1 MRPSALTL
9 ISSFFWNYVLGPV
22 LSLLPARLR
31 AKWFG
36 SREISWRGAT
46 IISGGL
52 QFLIGP
58 VALLLWYSFLMGGWA
73 SRVVDYL
80 LGRAPNVELN
90 EAAIGFLG
98 LGVVA
103 SHPVT
108 WIIFYLFLEGA
119 GRAIAAAITG
129 EINGTLPLVLLD
141 RAYLFARRRLWVKE
155 PPLVP
160 DLVTLDETRAEWQ
173 LKIEASQAKYGWEA
187 GRLVR
192 YGDAYF
198 CIESCCESGGAR
210 PFVYTLRRLPAGV
223 PSRSIIFYSPQDAP
237 DTPHPLHPS
246 H

>member
-1 MRPSALTL
+1 MRPPALTL
-9 ISSFFWNYVLGPV
+9 ISSFFWSYILGPV
-22 LSLLPARLR
+22 LSLLPARWR

-36 SREISWRGAT
+36 GREISWRGAT

-58 VALLLWYSFLMGGWA
+58 VALLAWYSFLVGGWA

-90 EAAIGFLG
+90 EAAVGFLG
-98 LGVVA
+98 LSVVA
-103 SHPVT
+103 IHPVT

-119 GRAIAAAITG
+119 GRAIAAAIVG
-129 EINGTLPLVLLD
+129 EVNGTLPLVLLD
-141 RAYLFARRRLWVKE
+141 RAYLFARRRLWAKE
-155 PPLVP
+155 PLWTS
-160 DLVTLDETRAEWQ
+160 DLVTLDEARAEWQ

-198 CIESCCESGGAR
+198 RLESCCESEGTR
-210 PFVYTLRRLPAGV
+210 PFVYTLRQLPAGV
-223 PSRSIIFYSPQDAP
+223 PSRSVIFYSLQDAP
-237 DTPHPLHPS
+237 DTSHPLHPS